1 MYLSSDPY
9 NHNSLLRPFTI
20 LATYHNFNVV
30 DLSCPLCAKQYSRR
44 DALNTHIRDIH
55 ENAGKTFFCELCNK
69 SCKSVSALKM
79 HMSNFH
85 RQTKFYTSN

>member
-1 MYLSSDPY
+1 MTFY
-9 NHNSLLRPFTI
+9 
-20 LATYHNFNVV
+20 FNVV
-30 DLSCPLCAKQYSRR
+30 GDLACPVCGKQYSRR

-55 ENAGKTFFCELCNK
+55 ENAGKTFYCDICSK

-85 RQTKFYTSN
+85 RPNKTPILGWGKS